1 MLGAVELMLLM
12 ENEKS
17 STTDHDARKGAM
29 EEERPE
35 PDSTGAPGLDA
46 NGLPNDDTAI
56 AQDAVGARQ
65 DGTQG

>member
-1 MLGAVELMLLM
+1 M
-12 ENEKS
+12 ENAQS
-17 STTDHDARKGAM
+17 STADHDGRKGAM

-35 PDSTGAPGLDA
+35 ANGAGAPGLDG
-46 NGLPNDDTAI
+46 NGMPNDDTAI

>member
-1 MLGAVELMLLM
+1 M

-35 PDSTGAPGLDA
+35 PNGPGAPGLDG
-46 NGLPNDDTAI
+46 NGLPNDETAI

-65 DGTQG
+65 DRTQG

>member
-1 MLGAVELMLLM
+1 MLWAVELQLPM

-35 PDSTGAPGLDA
+35 PDSAGAPGLDG